1 MLPLASPL
9 SRDPDDDKTGLH
21 PPHPTPSP
29 ADTPQCGGGAPP
41 LPQPQP
47 AAAANTLPRPAARR
61 RSSGGRH
68 SLCAAPEAAERWEGG
83 AGGAA
88 RPRDLWGAAAR
99 PPQQDPWQPLGHPD
113 TGDGPAEGDGPPQ
126 DMQGPEGDAA
136 GAWGSGQSDSG
147 RSDERLLAATP
158 DSLPTGLDNPALE
171 HTDEAG
177 AHAPTPNHTPLPP
190 ATTSH
195 PGRSRER
202 LASPWPSAIFNRSPR
217 SPCTSGHPLL
227 GTPELWAPLA
237 SQESM
242 GVLLSGATPASP
254 PSRSLS
260 SRSFAAPRKSWSSV
274 GHAALSS
281 LRLTPRQGIPRA
293 PRGTPH
299 AYV

>member
-1 MLPLASPL
+1 MLPLASPK

-29 ADTPQCGGGAPP
+29 ADTPQCDGGAPP
-41 LPQPQP
+41 LPPPQP
-47 AAAANTLPRPAARR
+47 AVPANTLPRPAARR

-68 SLCAAPEAAERWEGG
+68 SLCAAPEAADRWVGG

-88 RPRDLWGAAAR
+88 RPRDLWGAAPR
-99 PPQQDPWQPLGHPD
+99 PLRQDPWQPSGHPD
-113 TGDGPAEGDGPPQ
+113 AGDGPERGDGPPR
-126 DMQGPEGDAA
+126 GVPGLEGDVG
-136 GAWGSGQSDSG
+136 GAWGGGEPDVDR

-171 HTDEAG
+171 HTEEAV
-177 AHAPTPNHTPLPP
+177 PTPNHTPHTP
-190 ATTSH
+190 AATSH
-195 PGRSRER
+195 PARSRER
-202 LASPWPSAIFNRSPR
+202 LASPWPSAIFSRSPR
-217 SPCTSGHPLL
+217 SSCTDGHPLL
-227 GTPELWAPLA
+227 GTPEMWAPLA

-242 GVLLSGATPASP
+242 GVLLSGVTPASP
-254 PSRSLS
+254 PARSLS
-260 SRSFAAPRKSWSSV
+260 SRSFAAPRKSWSSM

-299 AYV
+299 ACV